1 MSDLESP
8 RQRVD
13 GAEAE
18 ARDVARAEAVPPST
32 LSGAPITAALIAS
45 NAGVFAAQV
54 YLSGNPKY
62 ALSIPPRILRW
73 LGANDSLF
81 TIADSR
87 LETLVTSC
95 FLHGSI
101 LHLAFNLFALWQVG
115 PIVERAVG
123 PARFFTL
130 YLAAGIAG
138 SASSAIWG
146 RFFGQTLSVGASGA
160 VCGLI
165 GAAIVLGLR
174 TEGRKSELAWG
185 MARWLGLLLLI
196 GLLKY
201 LRGDIVQVDNAAH
214 LGGALGGVIVANAWR
229 RGATYSTKTQH
240 VIVAACVALILG
252 SGVVVYVRR
261 NDPYASLDV
270 EGRMK
275 AAIDAVRMGRCADAR
290 TAMQRAIAMDPQNPA
305 IHALDDEIAREC
317 RDSKHEQTPTSR

>member
-1 MSDLESP
+1 M
-8 RQRVD
+8 D

-18 ARDVARAEAVPPST
+18 ARDVARAEAVPPSAM
-32 LSGAPITAALIAS
+32 SGAPITAALIAA
-45 NAGVFAAQV
+45 NAGIFAAQV
-54 YLSGNPKY
+54 YLSGKPTY
-62 ALSIPPRILRW
+62 ALSVPAGILRW
-73 LGANDSLF
+73 LGANDSLY

-214 LGGALGGVIVANAWR
+214 VGGALGGVIVANAWR
-229 RGATYSTKTQH
+229 RGATYSARTQRA
-240 VIVAACVALILG
+240 IVAACVALIVG
-252 SGVVVYVRR
+252 SGVVVYVRDR
-261 NDPYASLDV
+261 TDPLLFLDT
-270 EGRMK
+270 ERRMK
-275 AAIDAVRMGRCADAR
+275 AAIDAMRDGRCDDAR
-290 TAMQRAIAMDPQNPA
+290 TAMQRAIAMDPQSSS
-305 IHALDDEIAREC
+305 IRALDDEIAREC
-317 RDSKHEQTPTSR
+317 QNNSEHQRKPASR

>member
-1 MSDLESP
+1 MSDLDTP

-18 ARDVARAEAVPPST
+18 ARDVARAEAVSPSA
-32 LSGAPITAALIAS
+32 LSGAPVTAALIAA

-54 YLSGNPKY
+54 YLSGNAKY
-62 ALSIPPRILRW
+62 ALSIPPGILRW
-73 LGANDSLF
+73 LGANDSLY

-101 LHLAFNLFALWQVG
+101 LHVAFNLFALWQVG

-160 VCGLI
+160 ICGLI

-229 RGATYSTKTQH
+229 RGATYSPRTQH
-240 VIVAACVALILG
+240 AIVAACVALIVG
-252 SGVVVYVRR
+252 SGLVVYVRDR
-261 NDPYASLDV
+261 NDDLLFLDT
-270 EGRMK
+270 ERRMK
-275 AAIDAVRMGRCADAR
+275 VAVDALRDGRCADAR
-290 TAMQRAIAMDPQNPA
+290 RAMQRAIAMDPQNTA
-305 IHALDDEIAREC
+305 IRALDSEIAHEC
-317 RDSKHEQTPTSR
+317 SDGKNENAR